1 MELNKIDDI
10 KSEIEEHSNNLEE
23 KAKGQLNEIIEKLPD
38 FKKDLIEEAFQYKR
52 IPKEY
57 LLSSILFA
65 FSNAAG
71 LAFEFNAL
79 GYSNYGNLYFALIGS
94 RGDMKSPAMELATA
108 PLNKIDTEKYNEYKE
123 EVKDA
128 GPENPYV
135 RKQILIQD
143 ATIEAANRAH
153 YQNPYSIGIYVDE
166 LYHLIEKMGNPSS
179 KDGPAWRTFLLQG
192 NTNKHIDI
200 IRKTTESF
208 RLSKSYPVLLGSIQ
222 TEFIPKIF
230 SGGNLES
237 GLVDRMFFTTK
248 LTDNDTLLRH
258 NISSD
263 CLKNYSDNLLSLMRF
278 RNGIEGSNYDGE
290 SLNVHCTK
298 EAEDALFNYCQN
310 LINIQKKAP
319 FMEKEYIAKL
329 QINIHKVVLL
339 LHLIK
344 QSESGDY
351 RIKVD
356 AQTVEEAILICDFYF
371 TNYKII
377 ISQLNGKKQEK
388 VSTES
393 IIKVGMK
400 NNATQVAIANVLG
413 VDKATIC
420 RQMKKI
426 KLAMQPAT
434 RNLA

>member
-1 MELNKIDDI
+1 
-10 KSEIEEHSNNLEE
+10 
-23 KAKGQLNEIIEKLPD
+23 
-38 FKKDLIEEAFQYKR
+38 
-52 IPKEY
+52 
-57 LLSSILFA
+57 
-65 FSNAAG
+65 
-71 LAFEFNAL
+71 
-79 GYSNYGNLYFALIGS
+79 
-94 RGDMKSPAMELATA
+94 
-108 PLNKIDTEKYNEYKE
+108 
-123 EVKDA
+123 
-128 GPENPYV
+128 
-135 RKQILIQD
+135 
-143 ATIEAANRAH
+143 
-153 YQNPYSIGIYVDE
+153 
-166 LYHLIEKMGNPSS
+166 
-179 KDGPAWRTFLLQG
+179 
-192 NTNKHIDI
+192 
-200 IRKTTESF
+200 
-208 RLSKSYPVLLGSIQ
+208 
-222 TEFIPKIF
+222 
-230 SGGNLES
+230 
-237 GLVDRMFFTTK
+237 
-248 LTDNDTLLRH
+248 
-258 NISSD
+258 
-263 CLKNYSDNLLSLMRF
+263 MRF

-319 FMEKEYIAKL
+319 FMEKEYISKL